1 MTKLKHIALAAALF
15 VAPFLACSSATTPAA
30 SDAGGGG
37 GEAKFRFCLGGT
49 CSQAQSDT
57 HSACM
62 VAKCDA
68 QYAQCYGPGYKTGTF
83 AGAPCSDVQ
92 ACDQKCACNDTKCRE
107 KCAVSGE
114 CVKCA
119 FEVLAPC
126 LTAANCTAPAC
137 SDDDGGSDSG
147 GGGNDSGGGGN
158 DSGGGGSVNCGVLD
172 FCCKRLP
179 DPAKSKCGEIVDGRD
194 DVYCGNSKS
203 RFCDLDPAACTK
215 LGDCCNTLNGTEKT
229 TCELQLSTYGTDV
242 ELCATALKSYPT
254 CP

>member
-1 MTKLKHIALAAALF
+1 M
-15 VAPFLACSSATTPAA
+15 
-30 SDAGGGG
+30 
-37 GEAKFRFCLGGT
+37 
-49 CSQAQSDT
+49 
-57 HSACM
+57 
-62 VAKCDA
+62 
-68 QYAQCYGPGYKTGTF
+68 
-83 AGAPCSDVQ
+83 
-92 ACDQKCACNDTKCRE
+92 
-107 KCAVSGE
+107 
-114 CVKCA
+114 KCA

-179 DPAKSKCGEIVDGRD
+179 DPAKSTCGEIVDGRD
-194 DVYCGNSKS
+194 DVHCGNSKS

-229 TCELQLSTYGTDV
+229 TCELQLSTYDRRAV
-242 ELCATALKSYPT
+242 RHCAEVVPDLPLTHYVGHRVSAGNGGLISRPRAMTHFRATRGGVRSVGGSPT
-254 CP
+254 